1 MGVLWLCLVRWRD
14 TDVRG
19 ATPTVNGRDVASS
32 ARLSPVQRTD
42 GPSAI
47 SNVLYLV
54 CGRTWSR
61 RRWAFVHRAR
71 GARCLISTVPSEWV
85 RAHYRELKLLNPGM
99 PVAVRPADGVSPYIA
114 ARFDNGVYRSRST
127 AGMDT
132 ICTFPIAW
140 RRGGGGVMFWSKA
153 SDCPLGRSLW

>member
-14 TDVRG
+14 AVVRG
-19 ATPTVNGRDVASS
+19 ATPTVHSRDTASS
-32 ARLSPVQRTD
+32 ARVSPVQRTN
-42 GPSAI
+42 GPFAI
-47 SNVLYLV
+47 SNVLCLV
-54 CGRTWSR
+54 RGRMWSR
-61 RRWAFVHRAR
+61 RRWAFVRRAR
-71 GARCLISTVPSEWV
+71 GARCFFATVPSEWV

-132 ICTFPIAW
+132 TCTFPIA
-140 RRGGGGVMFWSKA
+140 
-153 SDCPLGRSLW
+153 